1 MRKFKKGLIIAALAA
16 VTLLAAC
23 NKFSNATKSGSGST
37 ASTSLTTYNNVYGT
51 DPTTL
56 DYTVSSRATNSGL
69 YANFVDGLLEN
80 DQYGQ
85 LKPALAT
92 SWTVSKDG
100 LTYTYHLRKGVD
112 WVDSEGNKIATVK
125 AQDFITGLK
134 HAVDAKSETL
144 YVVQNSIKGLDDYVS
159 GKIKDFS
166 KVGVKAVND
175 YTVQYTLNQPE
186 SYWNSKTTY
195 GVLFPVNAKFLKSE
209 GSDFGK
215 MKADS
220 ILYNGG
226 YILSNF
232 TAKSVIEYK
241 ANPDYWDKK
250 NVHVKTVK
258 LTYNDGSDPDGLYKA
273 FMKGT
278 IDSSQVYPNLP
289 GYKQVQKQSKKNIV
303 WSDQDASVYNLTFN
317 LDRQTYNLTS
327 KKTSKEK
334 EDTRKAIL
342 NKQFRQAISFGFDK
356 ATYNAQSVG
365 AAGAKMSLRNEM
377 TPPDFVTINGQ
388 SYGSQVQKDLRAIDP
403 TAYKNIDLADG
414 HDATYD
420 PAKAKE
426 LFATA
431 KKALQA
437 EGVSFPIHLDIP
449 VDQKA
454 SQSINMLKSL
464 KSSIETNLGSGN
476 VVVDLQYATE
486 DKVLAATY
494 QATTGKASDFDIS
507 TASGW
512 SPDYDDPSTY
522 LDIYDPATG
531 SMLQTLGL
539 EASAVIKGKDETADA
554 KKAVGL
560 DKYAEMVKAAEAIT
574 TDTNARYAAFAKAE
588 AYLLDSGIQ
597 IPISSGGG
605 APYVTKAVPYS
616 GPFSWSGLGGNK
628 YKFLKLQKEP
638 VTAAQKA
645 KAKAAWES
653 KRAEIA
659 KEAASKD

>member
-23 NKFSNATKSGSGST
+23 NKSSNATKSGSGST

-356 ATYNAQSVG
+356 AAYNAQSVG

-388 SYGSQVQKDLRAIDP
+388 SYGSQVQKDLRALDP

-476 VVVDLQYATE
+476 VVVDLQYASE

-507 TASGW
+507 NASGW

-605 APYVTKAVPYS
+605 APYVTKVVPYS